1 MEYIVLV
8 GKVAKPTVGLWK
20 EVMMSEEREMEWV
33 GKGEAIWRGERNLD
47 PDTYCHDTRPNK
59 TLASALHKTLVLLC
73 KY

>member
-33 GKGEAIWRGERNLD
+33 GKGEAMERRAKS
-47 PDTYCHDTRPNK
+47 RPRHI
-59 TLASALHKTLVLLC
+59 LS
-73 KY
+73 